1 MKKIL
6 FVLAFLPM
14 ILFSA
19 CSSSDDDDNDVAS
32 SYVGTWVE
40 KTNVTL
46 EVFHYQFNSNGT
58 GFHWATDNGI
68 IDKHGKSPI
77 TWAVSGSKMTINYSA
92 SDIAE
97 FVCSFN
103 NGELTMVYDG
113 ETITYTKQ

>member
-6 FVLAFLPM
+6 FILAFLPM

-19 CSSSDDDDNDVAS
+19 CSSSDDDNDVAS

-40 KTNVTL
+40 KTNGTL

-58 GFHWATDNGI
+58 GYHWATDNGV
-68 IDKHGKSPI
+68 IDKQGKISI
-77 TWAVSGSKMTINYSA
+77 TWTASGSNMKINYGSN
-92 SDIAE
+92 DIAE

-103 NGELTMVYDG
+103 KGELTMVYDG